1 MARATRMSDR
11 LYNIQRRDRRQAE
24 RYERRAAS
32 AATDKE
38 RAALEASA
46 EAARAAAAATY
57 VNPEGESRRNATE
70 ARDFISKTV
79 YQQEERSLSTLA
91 GAATTDRERRD
102 QQARA
107 ILSGGRADAFYA
119 ATRDLWADAGGD
131 GERKRRE
138 DVNEA
143 IVQGFRD
150 RGFDVSDIID
160 VMQALSD
167 LTGVDYLTPQGRN
180 ESKANYVLESRLG
193 MNAVARLQ
201 NAQA

>member
-1 MARATRMSDR
+1 MARAKRMSDR
-11 LYNIQRRDRRQAE
+11 LYNIRRRYRRQAE
-24 RYERRAAS
+24 RYEKQAAS

-57 VNPEGESRRNATE
+57 VNPEGASRRNATE
-70 ARDFISKTV
+70 TSDFISKTV

-119 ATRDLWADAGGD
+119 ATRDLWTDAGGD

-150 RGFDVSDIID
+150 RGFAVSDIID
-160 VMQALSD
+160 VMQTLSE
-167 LTGVDYLTPQGRN
+167 LTGVDYLTPQGKN
-180 ESKANYVLESRLG
+180 EAKANYVLESRLG
-193 MNAVARLQ
+193 MNAIAKLQ

>member
-1 MARATRMSDR
+1 MARAKRMSDR
-11 LYNIQRRDRRQAE
+11 LYNIRRRYRRQAE
-24 RYERRAAS
+24 RYEKQAAS

-38 RAALEASA
+38 RAVLESAA

-57 VNPEGESRRNATE
+57 VNPEGATRRNATE

-79 YQQEERSLSTLA
+79 YQQEDRSLSTLA

-119 ATRDLWADAGGD
+119 ATRDLWTDAGGGGD
-131 GERKRRE
+131 RKRRE

-143 IVQGFRD
+143 VVQGFRE
-150 RGFDVSDIID
+150 RGFDVSDILD
-160 VMQALSD
+160 AMQALSE
-167 LTGVDYLTPQGRN
+167 LTGVDYLTPQGKN
-180 ESKANYVLESRLG
+180 EAKANYLLESRLG
-193 MNAVARLQ
+193 MNAIAKLQ